1 MHASSL
7 CTIIGMLSLGMSW
20 AQELGNWKAIGGEV
34 KGGGFQY
41 LGAMHLP
48 AQDQTSCSRP
58 KIKVQIGT
66 KGTKLPENLAMIFFS
81 DRQESFA
88 QIGRSFTHT
97 GKFKNFCE
105 NTVEA
110 SKTFY
115 RTKTHT
121 RGRSQTPCG
130 WKDTKT
136 LQLSC
141 GVTST
146 CTKGIRVE
154 KFHKIST
161 AKHATTTDAQAGS
174 VAGPPHPPRVGRVA
188 VRVERANDQDTWQ
201 YLNIAVSQKQ
211 AHTWYFAVAQCG
223 DAPMTNFKFR
233 IDSAEALPIPEPTE
247 LTEEEDEDDGD
258 TFLGGYA
265 YGAIGGAGL
274 TLFVVLLC
282 YSCAYCIRACV
293 RKMKAKSPA
302 HRRSECNNKKRVVP
316 VDDPVAAKVLGQTV
330 GQTVVV
336 GHAVV
341 L

>member
-48 AQDQTSCSRP
+48 AADQTSCNRP
-58 KIKVQIGT
+58 KIKVQMST
-66 KGTKLPENLAMIFFS
+66 KGTKVPENLAMIFF
-81 DRQESFA
+81 DDEQESFA

-97 GKFKNFCE
+97 GKFKSFCE
-105 NTVEA
+105 NTVET

-115 RTKTHT
+115 RTQHT
-121 RGRSQTPCG
+121 RGRPKTPCG
-130 WKDTKT
+130 WKDKKT
-136 LQLSC
+136 LDLSC
-141 GVTST
+141 GVTTS

-161 AKHATTTDAQAGS
+161 AKDAQS
-174 VAGPPHPPRVGRVA
+174 
-188 VRVERANDQDTWQ
+188 DTWH

-211 AHTWYFAVAQCG
+211 ARTWYFAVAQCG
-223 DAPMTNFKFR
+223 DAPMTDFKFR
-233 IDSAEALPIPEPTE
+233 IESAEALPIPEPAAPT
-247 LTEEEDEDDGD
+247 EDEDDGD
-258 TFLGGYA
+258 VFGEGYA
-265 YGAIGGAGL
+265 YGAIGGAGI
-274 TLFVVLLC
+274 TLFVLLVC
-282 YSCAYCIRACV
+282 YCCAYAIRACV
-293 RKMKAKSPA
+293 RKMKTKSPD
-302 HRRSECNNKKRVVP
+302 HRRSECNNKRVVP
-316 VDDPVAAKVLGQTV
+316 VDEAVAAKAV